1 MFAENRLTVEDRHPR
16 RRQPNPQQLARQSER
31 HRIPLCVRGDVVVPG
46 RLQLLPLDVLEP
58 NIRGTKAI
66 QQHLTQSTTGLK
78 VVEFAL
84 DPSKPVITGD
94 SAVQSILY
102 QQQLKTPQ
110 GNTVQLTG
118 QYTVNWVHAASGR
131 WLIARLATSSAS
143 KP

>member
-1 MFAENRLTVEDRHPR
+1 VSKFLLVLALVLAACSKPDDAKQIEK
-16 RRQPNPQQLARQSER
+16 QLD
-31 HRIPLCVRGDVVVPG
+31 LYTNYVRSANHFGIASLFTDDG
-46 RLQLLPLDVLEP
+46 VLEP

-66 QQHLTQSTTGLK
+66 QQHLTQTTTGLK

-94 SAVQSILY
+94 TAVQTILY

-118 QYTVNWVHAASGR
+118 QYTVNWVRPASGR
-131 WLIARLATSSAS
+131 WLIARLATSSAQ

>member
-1 MFAENRLTVEDRHPR
+1 MSKRLLLIAVVSLSACTKPDDAK
-16 RRQPNPQQLARQSER
+16 QIKKQLDINPTY
-31 HRIPLCVRGDVVVPG
+31 VRSASHYGIASLFTDDG
-46 RLQLLPLDVLEP
+46 VLEP
-58 NIRGTKAI
+58 GIRGTKAI
-66 QQHLTQSTTGLK
+66 QQHLTTTTTGLK
-78 VVEFAL
+78 VIKFAL

-118 QYTVNWVHAASGR
+118 KYSVTWVRAASGR
-131 WLIARLATSSAS
+131 WLISRLATSSAS

>member
-1 MFAENRLTVEDRHPR
+1 MLNYLGLIVVLFLAACSKPDDAKQIEK
-16 RRQPNPQQLARQSER
+16 QLELYT
-31 HRIPLCVRGDVVVPG
+31 IYVRSANHFGIASLFTDDG
-46 RLQLLPLDVLEP
+46 VLEP

-66 QQHLTQSTTGLK
+66 QQHLTQTTTGLK

-94 SAVQSILY
+94 TAVQSILY

-118 QYTVNWVHAASGR
+118 QYTVNWVRAASGR
-131 WLIARLATSSAS
+131 WLISRLATSSAQ
-143 KP
+143 K

>member
-1 MFAENRLTVEDRHPR
+1 VSKRLLLIAIVFLSACSKPDDAKQIEK
-16 RRQPNPQQLARQSER
+16 QLDLYSTY
-31 HRIPLCVRGDVVVPG
+31 VRSANHFGIASLFTDDG
-46 RLQLLPLDVLEP
+46 VLEP
-58 NIRGTKAI
+58 GIRGTKAI
-66 QQHLTQSTTGLK
+66 QQHLTTTTTGLK
-78 VVEFAL
+78 VIEFAL

-118 QYTVNWVHAASGR
+118 KYTVNWVRAASGR
-131 WLIARLATSSAS
+131 WLISRLATSSAS

>member
-1 MFAENRLTVEDRHPR
+1 MSKFLALIAILCLVACSKPDDAKQIEKQLDLYSTYVRTANHFGIASLFADD
-16 RRQPNPQQLARQSER
+16 
-31 HRIPLCVRGDVVVPG
+31 G
-46 RLQLLPLDVLEP
+46 VLEP

-66 QQHLTQSTTGLK
+66 QQHLTTTTTGLK
-78 VVEFAL
+78 VIEFAL

-94 SAVQSILY
+94 TAEQSIIY

-118 QYTVNWVHAASGR
+118 KYTVTWVRPASGR
-131 WLIARLATSSAS
+131 WLIVRLATSSAE

>member
-1 MFAENRLTVEDRHPR
+1 VSKFLIVLALVLAACSKPDDAKQIEK
-16 RRQPNPQQLARQSER
+16 QLD
-31 HRIPLCVRGDVVVPG
+31 LYTNYVRSANHFGIASLFTDDG
-46 RLQLLPLDVLEP
+46 VLEP

-66 QQHLTQSTTGLK
+66 QQHLTQTTTGLK

-94 SAVQSILY
+94 TAVQTILY
-102 QQQLKTPQ
+102 QQRLKTPQ

-118 QYTVNWVHAASGR
+118 QYTVNWVRAASGR
-131 WLIARLATSSAS
+131 WLISRFATSSAQ